1 MNFTSGM
8 FSSKTLVYII
18 NGINIAWPDKSRAK
32 EIEGKKEKKNI
43 KYMYAKR
50 VKYKRNEKSA
60 CLYYPFFNKETRLR

>member
-43 KYMYAKR
+43 KYMYAK
-50 VKYKRNEKSA
+50 
-60 CLYYPFFNKETRLR
+60 